1 MDTLTIAGLGKAFGS
16 QSVLDD
22 LSFSVPEGSIYG
34 FIGKNGSGKTTT
46 MKIVLGL
53 LPADAGEISVCGEKV
68 HYGDT
73 RTNRFIGYLPDVP
86 EFYGFM
92 TAKEYLSQAYRLDQR
107 INSKLE
113 QVASLNELAT
123 KCTSTLTGMPRNPN
137 RSTSTMADAVG
148 KIIDLQAE
156 INRDIDRLV
165 DLKREMVTVIKAV
178 GNTEHQTLLELR
190 YLCFRTWEQIAVDMG
205 YSIQHIYRLRE
216 KAYDEIRV
224 PTER

>member
-1 MDTLTIAGLGKAFGS
+1 M
-16 QSVLDD
+16 
-22 LSFSVPEGSIYG
+22 
-34 FIGKNGSGKTTT
+34 TT
-46 MKIVLGL
+46 
-53 LPADAGEISVCGEKV
+53 
-68 HYGDT
+68 
-73 RTNRFIGYLPDVP
+73 
-86 EFYGFM
+86 
-92 TAKEYLSQAYRLDQR
+92 KEYLSQAYRLDQR

-148 KIIDLQAE
+148 KIKDLQAE

>member
-1 MDTLTIAGLGKAFGS
+1 
-16 QSVLDD
+16 
-22 LSFSVPEGSIYG
+22 
-34 FIGKNGSGKTTT
+34 
-46 MKIVLGL
+46 
-53 LPADAGEISVCGEKV
+53 
-68 HYGDT
+68 
-73 RTNRFIGYLPDVP
+73 
-86 EFYGFM
+86 M

-190 YLCFRTWEQIAVDMG
+190 YLCFKTWEQIAVDMG
-205 YSIQHIYRLRE
+205 YTTRNIHLLHK
-216 KAYDEIRV
+216 KALEMIAL
-224 PTER
+224 P